1 MLLFLFYFSKGTS
14 QNVDSYFYPNIV
26 RIALTPSPR
35 RSKRTLLKFELSIP
49 ESDFEM
55 ILQFEYSYMRCMQA

>member
-1 MLLFLFYFSKGTS
+1 MSTVIFM
-14 QNVDSYFYPNIV
+14 
-26 RIALTPSPR
+26 RIALTPYPR

-55 ILQFEYSYMRCMQA
+55 ILQFEYSYVYEVYADL